1 MSASIQKPTLDE
13 VLEGSVLL
21 VDKPLNW
28 TSFDVVGKLK
38 WILRNEGRFP
48 KFKIGHAGTLD
59 PLATGL
65 LVVCTGKM
73 TKSIS
78 QWQDGEKEYTGTM
91 ELGFTT
97 PSFDRETLPVAKEGT
112 FEYQLDQLQAL
123 ASSFIGMQ
131 EQRAPVYSAKQIDG
145 KRAYEFARNEEQVEI
160 KMHGIEVF
168 EFELSELIGNRVNF
182 KIRCSKGTYIRSLA
196 HDFGERGG
204 FGAYLWSL
212 RRTQSLPFRV
222 EDALTPK
229 AWVEHF
235 FPTYSSVNE
244 HFSDDSVKKV
254 FTKAF

>member
-1 MSASIQKPTLDE
+1 MKMESRPSLEQVLD
-13 VLEGSVLL
+13 GAVLL
-21 VDKPLNW
+21 IDKPLNW

-38 WILRNEGRFP
+38 WILRSEGKLP

-97 PSFDRETLPVAKEGT
+97 PSFDRETLPVAKEGE
-112 FEYQLDQLQAL
+112 FEYHLDQLQAL
-123 ASSFIGMQ
+123 ANSFLGKQ

-145 KRAYEFARNEEQVEI
+145 KRAYEFARNEEKVEI
-160 KMHGIEVF
+160 KKHQIEVF
-168 EFELSELIGNRVNF
+168 EFELSELQGNRVNF
-182 KIRCSKGTYIRSLA
+182 RIRCSKGTYIRSLA
-196 HDFGERGG
+196 HDFGQRGG

-222 EDALTPK
+222 EDAMTPK

-235 FPTYSSVNE
+235 LPTYKFVNE